1 MGTVL
6 RCLCRAAFAVV
17 AAAVASSF
25 CHAADAPLVLEN
37 QRVLLEMDPACGTI
51 CRMLD
56 KSSGI
61 ELAPARD
68 LAENF
73 RLLVLL
79 PHKKKATILGKDQK
93 LSGVKRTADGLRLS
107 WNGPLRD
114 TAGVGYQINVR
125 MEVKAAGSELQFGLH
140 LDNGTAGKVENVW
153 YPMIGG
159 LAKFGVPGK
168 PADGV
173 LWIPTSVPTTKK
185 MELPFGWTA
194 LAYPGQMN
202 LSFTCVESAHARK
215 SLSGRYAPNFSQSV
229 ALTS

>member
-1 MGTVL
+1 MKAMGTVL
-6 RCLCRAAFAVV
+6 RCLCCAAFAILG
-17 AAAVASSF
+17 AAVASSF

-93 LSGVKRTADGLRLS
+93 LSGVKRTADGLKLS

-114 TAGVGYQINVR
+114 TAGGEHKINVR
-125 MEVKAAGSELQFGLH
+125 MEVKAVGSELQFGLH

-153 YPMIGG
+153 YPIVGG
-159 LAKFGVPGK
+159 LAHFGRTGK
-168 PADGV
+168 AGRRSALDADLRADNQENGD
-173 LWIPTSVPTTKK
+173 
-185 MELPFGWTA
+185 A
-194 LAYPGQMN
+194 LRLDRPC
-202 LSFTCVESAHARK
+202 LSRANEPVVYLRRERPCPEI
-215 SLSGRYAPNFSQSV
+215 
-229 ALTS
+229 ALLCRA